1 MLHALS
7 RGIGR
12 RRAVVCVS
20 AVLMLAVGV
29 AAAGAVTIS
38 ESGDAGSLPA
48 SAQPASAADAITGVL
63 DGANDVDMY
72 RLCLSG
78 GKTFS
83 ASTVPADGGN
93 YTSPGGAFPNDS
105 QLFLLD
111 ADGRAVYSVDDP
123 GGSGETR
130 AKLPANHALT
140 PAAAGAYYL
149 AITDFNNDP
158 RDSGGVRIFNDSVL
172 LGSGVLGPAGNNAIA
187 SWSNEGSI
195 NGGGGPYTIAL
206 TGTVGCLTLTGFFQ
220 PIDNDAINSAKAGQT
235 IPVKWHLADADGNP
249 IDDPATFVSV
259 SSTPSGGAC
268 SGLPSDAIETYAGDS
283 GLQYLGDGNWQFNWQ
298 TPKSYAGQCRTMTLT
313 LNDGT
318 TRSANFQFK

>member
-1 MLHALS
+1 
-7 RGIGR
+7 
-12 RRAVVCVS
+12 
-20 AVLMLAVGV
+20 MLAVGV

-48 SAQPASAADAITGVL
+48 SAQPVSAADAITGVL
-63 DGANDVDMY
+63 ATANDVDMY

-105 QLFLLD
+105 QLFLLN
-111 ADGRAVYSVDDP
+111 AEGRAVYSVDDP
-123 GGSGETR
+123 GGSETR
-130 AKLPANHALT
+130 AKLPAGHALT
-140 PAAAGAYYL
+140 PEDAGRYYL
-149 AITDFNNDP
+149 AISDFNNDP
-158 RDSGGVRIFNDSVL
+158 LDAGGVRIFNDSVL
-172 LGSGVLGPAGNNAIA
+172 LGSGVLGPAGANAIA
-187 SWSNEGSI
+187 SWSNEGTI

-206 TGTVGCLTLTGFFQ
+206 TGTVACLTLTGFFD
-220 PIDNDAINSAKAGQT
+220 PIDHDEVNSAKAGQT

-249 IDDPATFVSV
+249 VDDPATFDSV
-259 SSTPSGGAC
+259 TSTASGGAC
-268 SGLPSDAIETYAGDS
+268 SGLPSDAIETYTGES
-283 GLQYLGDGNWQFNWQ
+283 GLQYLGDGNWQFNWK

-318 TRSANFQFK
+318 TRSAHFEFK